1 MSLIALPS
9 QRTMHGSSALVIGV
23 CFVLS
28 VLIHL
33 GVGIGASNSISAAL
47 RTKQSPES
55 AIAIQETPEQPLPE
69 DKPTLGLDAAKA
81 ASINWLGVLE
91 DPELSDAPIADVEQA
106 EFATQVGDA
115 PETTAPITSQEPTP
129 SVERTAEPPTPEL
142 QEPIEEPTPVPEPE
156 PVQEP
161 IQELPPPVHTE
172 QIELEPEPSEQAP
185 VIVLPQPE
193 LEPEPQLK
201 PEPDPIAE
209 PVDEQA
215 VEETAQQPVDQ
226 PAEAESTTQPTSQPQ
241 PAIESSIPATA
252 GKDGI
257 LSEKESSAS
266 IIKRSEKISYKDLNK
281 PIVGKGFEIITVNPK
296 FPASVRFTELPN
308 NPVLIIRFDG
318 RGRVVKV
325 SFLKEKKREFNTG
338 VTSVDEPL
346 VSAVYQW
353 RAKGKQIEALTIGDP
368 ESYIEIPMRI
378 TFRTDRM
385 TP

>member
-1 MSLIALPS
+1 MTLIALPS
-9 QRTMHGSSALVIGV
+9 QRTMHGSSALVIAV

-33 GVGIGASNSISAAL
+33 GVGIGASSSISAAL

-55 AIAIQETPEQPLPE
+55 AIAIKETPEQPQPE
-69 DKPTLGLDAAKA
+69 DKPTLGLDSAKA

-91 DPELSDAPIADVEQA
+91 DPEEGDAPIADVEQA
-106 EFATQVGDA
+106 EFTTQVGDA
-115 PETTAPITSQEPTP
+115 PETTAPVTPQEPTP
-129 SVERTAEPPTPEL
+129 PIEQVPEQPTPEP
-142 QEPIEEPTPVPEPE
+142 QDPIEESDP
-156 PVQEP
+156 EP
-161 IQELPPPVHTE
+161 IQEPSPPVRTE

-185 VIVLPQPE
+185 VQVLPQTEPQREPKPE
-193 LEPEPQLK
+193 IEPEP
-201 PEPDPIAE
+201 EPNAV

-215 VEETAQQPVDQ
+215 AESSTEQ
-226 PAEAESTTQPTSQPQ
+226 PAEVVPNTPPISQPISQPTSQPQ

-257 LSEKESSAS
+257 VSEKESSAS

-325 SFLKEKKREFNTG
+325 SFLKEKKREYNTG

-378 TFRTDRM
+378 TFRTDRN

>member
-33 GVGIGASNSISAAL
+33 GVGIGASSSISAAL

-55 AIAIQETPEQPLPE
+55 AIAIDETPEQPLPD
-69 DKPTLGLDAAKA
+69 DKPTLGLDSAKA

-91 DPELSDAPIADVEQA
+91 DPEVGDAPIADVEQA
-106 EFATQVGDA
+106 EFTTQVGDA
-115 PETTAPITSQEPTP
+115 PETTAPVTPQEPTP
-129 SVERTAEPPTPEL
+129 PVEQTAEQPTPEL
-142 QEPIEEPTPVPEPE
+142 REPIEEPKPVPEPE

-185 VIVLPQPE
+185 VQVLSQPEPQPE
-193 LEPEPQLK
+193 PQPEIEPEP
-201 PEPDPIAE
+201 EPNAE
-209 PVDEQA
+209 PVDEQP
-215 VEETAQQPVDQ
+215 T
-226 PAEAESTTQPTSQPQ
+226 EAELTTQPISQSTSQPQ

-257 LSEKESSAS
+257 VSEKESSAS

-325 SFLKEKKREFNTG
+325 SFLTEKKREFNTG

-368 ESYIEIPMRI
+368 ESYIEIPMQI

>member
-33 GVGIGASNSISAAL
+33 GVGIGASSSISAAL
-47 RTKQSPES
+47 STKQSPES
-55 AIAIQETPEQPLPE
+55 AIAIEEAPEQPAPE
-69 DKPTLGLDAAKA
+69 DKPTLGLDSAKA

-91 DPELSDAPIADVEQA
+91 DPEEGDAPIADVEQA
-106 EFATQVGDA
+106 EFTTQVGDA
-115 PETTAPITSQEPTP
+115 PETTAPITPQEPTP
-129 SVERTAEPPTPEL
+129 PVERTAEQPTPEL
-142 QEPIEEPTPVPEPE
+142 QVPIEEPKPEPEPE

-161 IQELPPPVHTE
+161 VQELPPPVHTE

-185 VIVLPQPE
+185 VQVLPQPE
-193 LEPEPQLK
+193 PEFELEPEP
-201 PEPDPIAE
+201 ESVE
-209 PVDEQA
+209 EQA
-215 VEETAQQPVDQ
+215 AETTNEQ
-226 PAEAESTTQPTSQPQ
+226 PAEVVPNTQPTSQPQ

-257 LSEKESSAS
+257 VSEKESSAS

-325 SFLKEKKREFNTG
+325 SFLTEKRREFNTG

-346 VSAVYQW
+346 ISAVYQW

-368 ESYIEIPMRI
+368 ESYIEIPMQI